1 MLERVMIIS
10 GESSGELYG
19 SLLAYSLKSLHPNI
33 RIVGVGGFRMQSAGV
48 ELISGISGAFGLTE
62 AFQAYKKVR
71 DTFNKVKNALVS
83 FKPQILIL
91 IDYPDFN
98 IRLAK
103 KAKKLNI
110 KILYYVSPQIWAWRS
125 SRIKT
130 IGRLVDKMA
139 VILPFEEAIYKE
151 AGIPCEFVGHPAV
164 DEIKRLIEESGYS
177 LDDIGSENLKK
188 KVRLELAIS
197 DSKTIIALMPGSR
210 PHEIKNLLPVMS
222 DIISELSKNNHYNFI
237 IPVAPNLDA
246 KHLVLF
252 DSLKKRFPDC
262 CIISRDAIKSLI
274 TSDMAVI
281 ASGTATFQAALL
293 GVPMVVI
300 YKLSP
305 LSYFL
310 GRLLVNIEHFSLVNI
325 LLDKSINELPIM
337 RIKELL
343 QNEVNKDNII
353 AEILKISEDDK
364 HREMIQSVLFKIRE
378 LFINKNAS
386 IRVSELIEDLYKS

>member
-1 MLERVMIIS
+1 MIIS